1 MKQVKHGWRI
11 RIDDGRWIEALGI
24 ETPGIVLLN
33 IPFTNFR
40 VVLERPGIDNFLE
53 PGKDY

>member
-11 RIDDGRWIEALGI
+11 FIDDGRWIERLGI
-24 ETPGIVLLN
+24 KTPGIVLLV

-40 VVLERPGIDNFLE
+40 VVLERPGVDNILE